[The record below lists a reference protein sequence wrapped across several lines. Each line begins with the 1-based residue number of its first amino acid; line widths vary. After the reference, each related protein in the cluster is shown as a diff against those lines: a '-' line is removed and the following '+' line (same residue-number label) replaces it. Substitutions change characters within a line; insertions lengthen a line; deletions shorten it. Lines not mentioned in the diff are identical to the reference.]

1 MVWSCITWEGVG
13 YSCKIDETMDAELY
27 SQILR
32 DELMSTISFYKLD
45 TANLYFQADN
55 DPKHSSNLAQS
66 TLKELKLRVMK
77 WPAQSPDLNPMEHY
91 WQFVERRLKEFKE
104 VVATKDDLWKRV
116 ESIVNETNKFL
127 CKKLIAT
134 MPERVIDVIRA
145 KGGYTRW

>member
-1 MVWSCITWEGVG
+1 
-13 YSCKIDETMDAELY
+13 
-27 SQILR
+27 
-32 DELMSTISFYKLD
+32 
-45 TANLYFQADN
+45 
-55 DPKHSSNLAQS
+55 
-66 TLKELKLRVMK
+66 MK

-116 ESIVNETNKFL
+116 ESIINETNKVL